1 MRLLVLVP
9 DLRDA
14 QEVHGVPRHEALHRG
29 AHRIW
34 GPFGVARRFRG
45 RDAIAGREAPRGVVV
60 VHERVEGEHE
70 EEHRDAGKRRD
81 APHGREPGR
90 LRRHRGGERAP
101 RTESRR
107 VVAQTVRARDSTRNS
122 FSRSTSDVV
131 SRARRRRACF
141 TLAAWIAPHS
151 RAHGGRA
158 APSHDGVRRR
168 WGPVLLR
175 RSAGARSA
183 DAASRRAP
191 PTTERGPASSEFH
204 ARSAASPARIGGRSR
219 PTRRRRD
226 AIARST
232 RARRPASRVSDLTK
246 SSHAALSSASPSP
259 RVVSPRPRRAS
270 CRVRT
275 SGT

>member
-1 MRLLVLVP
+1 MAFV
-9 DLRDA
+9 
-14 QEVHGVPRHEALHRG
+14 
-29 AHRIW
+29 
-34 GPFGVARRFRG
+34 
-45 RDAIAGREAPRGVVV
+45 AIAAVSAPRALSQ
-60 VHERVEGEHE
+60 GESW
-70 EEHRDAGKRRD
+70 RRLF
-81 APHGREPGR
+81 ALATQLH
-90 LRRHRGGERAP
+90 
-101 RTESRR
+101 SRS
-107 VVAQTVRARDSTRNS
+107 TVRRP
-122 FSRSTSDVV
+122 TSDVV